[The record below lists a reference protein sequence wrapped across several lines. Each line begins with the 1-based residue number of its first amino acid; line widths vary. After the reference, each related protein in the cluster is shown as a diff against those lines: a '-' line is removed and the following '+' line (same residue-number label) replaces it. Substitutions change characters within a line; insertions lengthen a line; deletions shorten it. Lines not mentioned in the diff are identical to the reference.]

1 MSLLPD
7 SNKIDM
13 SNSDGLPDWVRT
25 YLPARLLNDE
35 LELTPVSGDAGFRAY
50 FRINCE
56 PSTVV
61 AYAPPEHENNVG
73 FVAISLALGRAGVH
87 TPRVYAV
94 DYQHG
99 YIMQEDLGQQLYL
112 DLLSDETVDVLYD
125 CAETSLLKIQ
135 QASADERVFP
145 EYSARRLNDEMALFS
160 RWFVGELLDHTLS
173 TGERHMLGGLF
184 EVLVEN
190 ALEQP
195 QVVVHRDFHSR
206 NLMALPDKDV
216 GVIDFQDA
224 VIGPCTYDLA
234 SLLRDCYV
242 RWPEAL
248 VNKRVSRFLRKSQA
262 KGLVDKDIEQRQYQR
277 WFDLMGL
284 QRHIKVLGI
293 FARLYLRDGKST
305 YLGDLPLVIRYTLE
319 AAQQYPE
326 TQDFYEWFC
335 ATFADALKQ
344 QNWYR
349 DWRKAGEG

>member
-1 MSLLPD
+1 
-7 SNKIDM
+7 M
-13 SNSDGLPDWVRT
+13 SNSDGLADWVKI
-25 YLPARLLNDE
+25 YLPARLLDDE
-35 LELTPVSGDAGFRAY
+35 PELSSVSGDAGFREY

-56 PSTVV
+56 PSMVV
-61 AYAPPEHENNVG
+61 AYAPPEHENNPG

-94 DYQHG
+94 DYEHG
-99 YIMQEDLGQQLYL
+99 YILQEDLGQQLYL
-112 DLLSDETVDVLYD
+112 DLLNDQSVDSLYEY
-125 CAETSLLKIQ
+125 AETTLLNIQ
-135 QASADERVFP
+135 QTSADKSVFP
-145 EYSARRLNDEMALFS
+145 EYSVERLNDEMALFPQ
-160 RWFVGELLDHTLS
+160 WFVGELLGHSLS
-173 TGERHMLGGLF
+173 MVERQMLDSLF
-184 EVLVEN
+184 DVLVDN

-206 NLMALPDKDV
+206 NLLMLANKNV

-224 VIGPCTYDLA
+224 VLGPCTYDLA
-234 SLLRDCYV
+234 SLLRDCYI

-248 VNKRVSRFLRKSQA
+248 VRRRVSGFLQKSQA
-262 KGLVDKDIEQRQYQR
+262 EGLVNSGIVEHQYQR

-305 YLGDLPLVIRYTLE
+305 YLGDLPLVIRYSLE
-319 AAQQYPE
+319 VAQQYPE

-335 ATFADALKQ
+335 ATFIDVLKQ
-344 QNWYR
+344 QSWYR